1 MLPLCSFAGTHFGND
16 GGIGLE
22 FAVEMHVGVEFVS
35 HTGGLDDLVN
45 QLVLGAALC
54 GEAEDGDTG
63 VFKSGYSL
71 GGLCGNNGYLTQ
83 FFSSGAGGGGTVG
96 EDKHAVL
103 AVGGVFENHDES
115 TADDADAG
123 QGLDNLESGTE
134 QSASPFLIS
143 MQAR

>member
-1 MLPLCSFAGTHFGND
+1 MD
-16 GGIGLE
+16 I
-22 FAVEMHVGVEFVS
+22 GVEFVGY
-35 HTGGLDDLVN
+35 TGGLNDFVDQFVFGTA
-45 QLVLGAALC
+45 LG
-54 GEAEDGDTG
+54 GETEDGDTG
-63 VFKSGYSL
+63 VFKSCYCL

-103 AVGGVFENHDES
+103 TVGGVFENHDES

-134 QSASPFLIS
+134 HIAGGVAGTGNLTVGVAVLNEHAS
-143 MQAR
+143 QVEGVGH